1 MPGHHG
7 ASGQHSLGHAGGEQA
22 ERGHCDEKLSENIEY
37 SCIEL

>member
-7 ASGQHSLGHAGGEQA
+7 APGQDGLGHAGGEQA
-22 ERGHCDEKLSENIEY
+22 ERGHCDGLSENIEY